1 MPDEPGSSPTT
12 STQTGNAQAGR
23 TQAQTEPQKET
34 PQKETLSGASQRK
47 PDAATLGPAERIR
60 RRADFEQI
68 YKHGAKVGGRF
79 MTIFLLRNG
88 RTMSRLGIAATR
100 KLGGAVVRNRAKRL
114 VRDIYRRHK
123 PGPGLDLVVVPRR
136 EFLNVE
142 LARLEADYQSIVSR
156 RAGRAPEPPATPSR

>member
-1 MPDEPGSSPTT
+1 MADEPRPPSTT
-12 STQTGNAQAGR
+12 STPAGAPGSR
-23 TQAQTEPQKET
+23 
-34 PQKETLSGASQRK
+34 
-47 PDAATLGPAERIR
+47 TLGSAERIR
-60 RRADFEQI
+60 RRSEFEQI
-68 YKHGAKVGGRF
+68 YKHGTKAGGRF

-88 RTMSRLGIAATR
+88 RPISRLGVAATR

-142 LARLEADYQSIVSR
+142 L
-156 RAGRAPEPPATPSR
+156 

>member
-1 MPDEPGSSPTT
+1 VAGESR
-12 STQTGNAQAGR
+12 STLR
-23 TQAQTEPQKET
+23 
-34 PQKETLSGASQRK
+34 
-47 PDAATLGPAERIR
+47 PAERIR
-60 RRADFEQI
+60 RRTDFELI
-68 YKHGAKVGGRF
+68 YKHGTKAGGRF

-88 RTMSRLGIAATR
+88 RSISRLGVAATR

-142 LARLEADYQSIVSR
+142 LASLEADYQSIVSR
-156 RAGRAPEPPATPSR
+156 RAARAPSPPPVPVRTRRTAR

>member
-1 MPDEPGSSPTT
+1 L
-12 STQTGNAQAGR
+12 R
-23 TQAQTEPQKET
+23 
-34 PQKETLSGASQRK
+34 
-47 PDAATLGPAERIR
+47 PAERIR
-60 RRADFEQI
+60 RRPEFEQI
-68 YKHGAKVGGRF
+68 YKHGLKAGGRF

-88 RTMSRLGIAATR
+88 RPISRLGVAATR

-142 LARLEADYQSIVSR
+142 LASLEADYQSIVSR
-156 RAGRAPEPPATPSR
+156 RVGRAPSPPPAAGR

>member
-1 MPDEPGSSPTT
+1 VGSEPRSLSQT
-12 STQTGNAQAGR
+12 STQTG
-23 TQAQTEPQKET
+23 
-34 PQKETLSGASQRK
+34 ASQTR
-47 PDAATLGPAERIR
+47 TLRPAERIR
-60 RRADFEQI
+60 RRPEFEQI
-68 YKHGAKVGGRF
+68 YKHGLKAGGRF

-88 RTMSRLGIAATR
+88 RPISRLGVAATR

-142 LARLEADYQSIVSR
+142 LASLEADYQSIVSR
-156 RAGRAPEPPATPSR
+156 RAGRAPGPPSQPDGRTAGR